1 METFSVGFRAGNLE
15 LSASVTEYDHHQK
28 FKVEMLRDEPEPIL
42 LSRSL
47 KGEWTVAQRG
57 SRNFSNNDF
66 QQLEDAIEAQLNEIH
81 GVQHMLVLTD
91 FSEEASN
98 AARYAAA
105 LAHQLKT
112 RKLIFYHSYESFMIP
127 PVAFT
132 PITRGA
138 NVSSKFSNEKLNE
151 LKNDL
156 HDWLPESTEIDLRT
170 DERNLIDAANTLI
183 EEENIG
189 LVVAGIT
196 GKSGLEKVLVGSS
209 AINLAKTCGAPLLIV
224 PPAAAFQPIKTV
236 VFACDLKQVSKST
249 PTFAIK
255 SFVRALDAN
264 LLILNVEHDRAHLPS
279 GAIKEMSDLH
289 RLWDDEQV
297 EFHYTHHE
305 NKATGIMEFA
315 GQQRAELLVVV
326 PKEYGFFEH
335 IFHHNM
341 TEKLAYHSHL
351 PLLLFR

>member
-1 METFSVGFRAGNLE
+1 METFSLGFRAGNLE

-28 FKVEMLRDEPEPIL
+28 FKVEMLRDEPDPIL
-42 LSRSL
+42 LSRSQ
-47 KGEWTVAQRG
+47 KGEWTVAQPG
-57 SRNFSNNDF
+57 SRKFSNSDF
-66 QQLEDAIEAQLNEIH
+66 QELEDAIEVHLNEIH
-81 GVQHMLVLTD
+81 GVQQMLVLTD

-98 AARYAAA
+98 AASYAVG

-112 RKLIFYHSYESFMIP
+112 RKLIFYHSYESFVIP

-132 PITRGA
+132 PLTGGL
-138 NVSSKFSNEKLNE
+138 NVSSKLSNEKLNE
-151 LKNDL
+151 LKNELQDR
-156 HDWLPESTEIDLRT
+156 LPEATEIDLRT
-170 DERNLIDAANTLI
+170 DDRNLIGAVNTQI
-183 EEENIG
+183 DEENIG
-189 LVVAGIT
+189 LVVAGIS
-196 GKSGLEKVLVGSS
+196 GKSGLEKALVGSN
-209 AINLAKTCGAPLLIV
+209 AMNLAKACHAPLLIV
-224 PPAAAFQPIKTV
+224 PAAAAFQPIKTV

-249 PTFAIK
+249 PAFAIK
-255 SFVRALDAN
+255 SLVHALAAN
-264 LLILNVEHDRAHLPS
+264 LLILNVEHDRAHLPP

-315 GQQRAELLVVV
+315 GQQRAELLVAV

-341 TEKLAYHSHL
+341 TDKLAYHSHL